1 MIRYVVVIISVLLF
15 YMEPIF
21 GLFSPIE
28 LNGDFYVLVPR
39 FLIMYLVFIAIYY
52 DRKRAMLYGLIFG
65 LLYDVFFIDI
75 IGLYSFIFPLM
86 CLVASFIVKF
96 IHHHLL
102 VSTILTLLLVAAVE
116 IILFLF
122 YTSIG
127 IKSMTFADFYQFNLI
142 PTMIANG
149 VFILMFGWLFKYILL
164 NRSNQ
169 KLLLLQK

>member
-1 MIRYVVVIISVLLF
+1 MIRYVVIIISVLLF

-39 FLIMYLVFIAIYY
+39 FLIIYLIFIAIYY

-102 VSTILTLLLVAAVE
+102 VATILTLLLVAVVE
-116 IILFLF
+116 IIIIFVL
-122 YTSIG
+122 
-127 IKSMTFADFYQFNLI
+127 
-142 PTMIANG
+142 
-149 VFILMFGWLFKYILL
+149 YIHWY
-164 NRSNQ
+164 
-169 KLLLLQK
+169 

>member
-1 MIRYVVVIISVLLF
+1 MIRYVVIIISVLLF

-39 FLIMYLVFIAIYY
+39 FLIIYLLFIAIYY

-96 IHHHLL
+96 IHNHLL
-102 VSTILTLLLVAAVE
+102 VATILTLLLVAAVE

-127 IKSMTFADFYQFNLI
+127 IKTMTFADFYRFNLI

-149 VFILMFGWLFKYILL
+149 VFVLMFGWLFKYILL
-164 NRSNQ
+164 NRFNQ

>member
-1 MIRYVVVIISVLLF
+1 MIRYLVIIISVLLF

-39 FLIMYLVFIAIYY
+39 FLIMYLIFIAIYY

-96 IHHHLL
+96 IHNHLL
-102 VSTILTLLLVAAVE
+102 VATILSLLLVAVVE
-116 IILFLF
+116 ILLFLF
-122 YTSIG
+122 YTFIG
-127 IKSMTFADFYQFNLI
+127 IKTMTFADFFHYNLI
-142 PTMIANG
+142 PTMIANS
-149 VFILMFGWLFKYILL
+149 VFILMFGWAFKYILL
-164 NRSNQ
+164 NRFNQ
-169 KLLLLQK
+169 KALLLQK

>member
-1 MIRYVVVIISVLLF
+1 MIRYLVIIISVLLF

-28 LNGDFYVLVPR
+28 LHGDFYVLVPR
-39 FLIMYLVFIAIYY
+39 FLIMYLIFIAIYY
-52 DRKRAMLYGLIFG
+52 NRKRAMLYGLIFG

-102 VSTILTLLLVAAVE
+102 VATILSLLLVAVVE
-116 IILFLF
+116 ILLFLF
-122 YTSIG
+122 YTFIG
-127 IKSMTFADFYQFNLI
+127 IKTMTFADFFHYNLI
-142 PTMIANG
+142 PTMIANS
-149 VFILMFGWLFKYILL
+149 VFILMFGWAFKYILL
-164 NRSNQ
+164 NRFNQ
-169 KLLLLQK
+169 KALLLQK